1 MEDATTTTSLENEE
15 EREILNNNTGF
26 LENLMNT
33 ASAIIDH
40 GSLSSDSGS
49 NSSIF
54 LPTGALQLF
63 DTLHRV
69 RPNHRVL
76 AADFDFLPETVIQG
90 KNAPL
95 VATTID
101 GVTRDY
107 GSYLVQPG
115 VADIFFP
122 SDFELLSRLYDRSR
136 SSCGNREV
144 GDRTAAR
151 HFKSKDFFKKWAEVE
166 REEGDGKKRT
176 RMCQDGYDPLVEDY
190 SNTAFLVS

>member
-1 MEDATTTTSLENEE
+1 MLQKEEDRNFLKFSNK
-15 EREILNNNTGF
+15 NKGF
-26 LENLMNT
+26 LENFINT

-40 GSLSSDSGS
+40 GSLSSDSAS

-63 DTLHRV
+63 DTLHTV
-69 RPNHRVL
+69 RPNHRLL

-95 VATTID
+95 VATTKD

-122 SDFELLSRLYDRSR
+122 SDFELSSRLYDHSR
-136 SSCGNREV
+136 SSCGRREV
-144 GDRTAAR
+144 ADRTATR
-151 HFKSKDFFKKWAEVE
+151 HLKSKDFFKKWAEVE
-166 REEGDGKKRT
+166 REEGGGKRAT
-176 RMCQDGYDPLVEDY
+176 RLCQDGYDPLVEDY